1 MAETDR
7 LGRTAYIRYRGGV
20 RGDRPCDDRSDGE
33 PLAVRI
39 GGHRVPKG
47 VERALLMLEVGE
59 SCTLVIP
66 PEEGYGAADP
76 KLVQWYPRSVLDHG
90 YDLKE
95 GSMIMWQSADGL
107 AAKPAS
113 IVDATEDAVKIDLNH
128 PYAGKTLEY
137 WVELVGLE

>member
-1 MAETDR
+1 M
-7 LGRTAYIRYRGGV
+7 
-20 RGDRPCDDRSDGE
+20 
-33 PLAVRI
+33 RI

-95 GSMIMWQSADGL
+95 GSMVMWQSADGL

>member
-1 MAETDR
+1 MRRPIRRGAARRAHRRAPGSEG
-7 LGRTAYIRYRGGV
+7 GRSWGIAHAGSGRELHAR
-20 RGDRPCDDRSDGE
+20 DFSD
-33 PLAVRI
+33 
-39 GGHRVPKG
+39 
-47 VERALLMLEVGE
+47 
-59 SCTLVIP
+59 
-66 PEEGYGAADP
+66 EGYGAADP

-95 GSMIMWQSADGL
+95 GSMVMWQSADGL

-137 WVELVGLE
+137 WVELVGLQ